1 MFQPRARRAGVALA
15 AALAIACLGA
25 CKSVRSFMDPASI
38 EYRGASQGPAL
49 DIPPDLVTP
58 QGSDR
63 YSLPARTS
71 TQTLSDFQRE
81 RAAAG
86 DAAPRSNEVLPERQG
101 AKIERDGDL
110 RWIVINQ
117 PPERVWPV
125 LKDFWASQGFNLAI
139 DSPQTGIM
147 ETEWAERREKVET
160 TGLRGILSRTL
171 GSSYSTGERDRYR
184 TRLERAPAGATE
196 IYLSH
201 RGMEEVVTGIQKDQS
216 IWQPRPTNPELEI
229 EYLRRLLVQFG
240 AQREAARVAGSP
252 PNGTTGGAGAAGN
265 ATAGDNNAAAPGS
278 SAPAQA
284 AGDGGERTRI
294 VNQQDV
300 SSLQVA
306 EGFDRAWREV
316 GLVLDRVGFTVE
328 DRDRSKGTY
337 FVRYV
342 DLDRRDPR
350 QGAISRFF
358 SGERKDLMGQRYQIA
373 VVGGNAAASPAS
385 GEVMVTVRDEGG
397 QVPATPENKRVANRI
412 IALLH
417 EEMK

>member
-1 MFQPRARRAGVALA
+1 MFHRRARRAGTVLA
-15 AALAIACLGA
+15 AALASACLGA
-25 CKSVRSFMDPASI
+25 CSSIRSFTDPANI

-49 DIPPDLVTP
+49 DVPPDLVTP
-58 QGSDR
+58 QSSDR
-63 YSLPARTS
+63 YNLPARSS
-71 TQTLSDFQRE
+71 TQTLSDFQKE

-86 DAAPRSNEVLPERQG
+86 DASPRSNEVMPERQG
-101 AKIERDGDL
+101 AKIERDGEM
-110 RWIVINQ
+110 RWIVVNQ
-117 PPERVWPV
+117 PAEKVWPV

-147 ETEWAERREKVET
+147 ETEWAQRRERVET
-160 TGLRGILSRTL
+160 TGLRGLLSRTL
-171 GSSYSTGERDRYR
+171 GSSYATGERDRYR
-184 TRLERAPAGATE
+184 TRLERASGGATE
-196 IYLSH
+196 IYLAH

-216 IWQPRPTNPELEI
+216 IWQPRPSDPELEI
-229 EYLRRLLVQFG
+229 EYLRRMLVQFG
-240 AQREAARVAGSP
+240 VQRDAVTVADGSP
-252 PNGTTGGAGAAGN
+252 GGDTGTGSAGAAG
-265 ATAGDNNAAAPGS
+265 ATA
-278 SAPAQA
+278 A
-284 AGDGGERTRI
+284 AGNDAERSRI
-294 VNQQDV
+294 VNAQDV
-300 SSLQVA
+300 ASLQLA

-350 QGAISRFF
+350 QGTISRFF

-373 VVGGNAAASPAS
+373 VVNGGTGGNPGGSAGSNP
-385 GEVMVTVRDEGG
+385 GVMVTVRDEGG
-397 QVPATPENKRVANRI
+397 QAPATPETKRVANRI

>member
-25 CKSVRSFMDPASI
+25 CNSVRSFMDPANI

-101 AKIERDGDL
+101 AKIQRDGDL

-184 TRLERAPAGATE
+184 TRLERAPGGVTE

-216 IWQPRPTNPELEI
+216 IWQPRPTDPELEI
-229 EYLRRLLVQFG
+229 EY
-240 AQREAARVAGSP
+240 P
-252 PNGTTGGAGAAGN
+252 
-265 ATAGDNNAAAPGS
+265 
-278 SAPAQA
+278 
-284 AGDGGERTRI
+284 
-294 VNQQDV
+294 V
-300 SSLQVA
+300 SYTHLTLPTICSV
-306 EGFDRAWREV
+306 
-316 GLVLDRVGFTVE
+316 
-328 DRDRSKGTY
+328 
-337 FVRYV
+337 
-342 DLDRRDPR
+342 
-350 QGAISRFF
+350 
-358 SGERKDLMGQRYQIA
+358 
-373 VVGGNAAASPAS
+373 
-385 GEVMVTVRDEGG
+385 
-397 QVPATPENKRVANRI
+397 
-412 IALLH
+412 
-417 EEMK
+417 

>member
-1 MFQPRARRAGVALA
+1 MFYRRGHRAGVVLA

-25 CKSVRSFMDPASI
+25 CNSIRTFMDPANI

-49 DIPPDLVTP
+49 DVPPDLVTP
-58 QGSDR
+58 QSSER
-63 YSLPARTS
+63 YTLPSRSS
-71 TQTLSDFQRE
+71 TQTLSEFQRE
-81 RAAAG
+81 RATAVG
-86 DAAPRSNEVLPERQG
+86 DAAPRTNDVLPERQG
-101 AKIERDGDL
+101 AKIQRDGDL

-117 PPERVWPV
+117 PVEKVWPV
-125 LKDFWASQGFNLAI
+125 LRDFWASQGFNLAT

-147 ETEWAERREKVET
+147 ETEWAERRERVET
-160 TGLRGILSRTL
+160 SGLRGL
-171 GSSYSTGERDRYR
+171 
-184 TRLERAPAGATE
+184 PNGATE
-196 IYLSH
+196 VYLTH

-216 IWQPRPTNPELEI
+216 IWQPRPTDPELEI
-229 EYLRRLLVQFG
+229 EYLRRMLVQFG
-240 AQREAARVAGSP
+240 VQREATTVAEGSADGKVAGVGGAASPTEGGAQARVGE
-252 PNGTTGGAGAAGN
+252 
-265 ATAGDNNAAAPGS
+265 
-278 SAPAQA
+278 
-284 AGDGGERTRI
+284 GDGRTRI

-300 SSLQVA
+300 ASLQVS

-350 QGAISRFF
+350 QGAITRFF

-373 VVGGNAAASPAS
+373 VVGANAAGNPGSSAD
-385 GEVMVTVRDEGG
+385 VMVTVRDERGE
-397 QVPATPENKRVANRI
+397 VPATPENKRVANRI

>member
-1 MFQPRARRAGVALA
+1 MLDRRARRAGLVLA
-15 AALAIACLGA
+15 AALASACLGA
-25 CKSVRSFMDPASI
+25 CSSIRTFLDPANI

-49 DIPPDLVTP
+49 DVPPDLVTP

-63 YSLPARTS
+63 YELPARSS

-86 DAAPRSNEVLPERQG
+86 DAAPRSNEVLPERRG

-117 PPERVWPV
+117 PAEKVWPV
-125 LKDFWASQGFNLAI
+125 LKDFWASQGFNLAV
-139 DSPQTGIM
+139 DAPQTGIM
-147 ETEWAERREKVET
+147 ETEWAERRQRVET
-160 TGLRGILSRTL
+160 TGLRGVLSRTL

-184 TRLERAPAGATE
+184 TRLERAPGGTTE
-196 IYLSH
+196 IYLAH
-201 RGMEEVVTGIQKDQS
+201 RGMEEVVTGLQKDQTV
-216 IWQPRPTNPELEI
+216 WQPRDSDPELEI
-229 EYLRRLLVQFG
+229 EYLRRMLVQFG
-240 AQREAARVAGSP
+240 AQREAITVADAPAGD
-252 PNGTTGGAGAAGN
+252 GAGPGGSTAADAGGGPAAEGATAAAGN
-265 ATAGDNNAAAPGS
+265 GS
-278 SAPAQA
+278 DRS
-284 AGDGGERTRI
+284 RI
-294 VNQQDV
+294 VNEQDV
-300 SSLQVA
+300 ASLQLS

-328 DRDRSKGTY
+328 DRDRSKGTF

-373 VVGGNAAASPAS
+373 VVDGAAGKADD
-385 GEVMVTVRDEGG
+385 VMVTVRDEGG
-397 QVPATPENKRVANRI
+397 QIPATPENKRVANRI

>member
-1 MFQPRARRAGVALA
+1 MSYRRARRAGVLLA

-25 CKSVRSFMDPASI
+25 CNSIRTFMDPANI

-49 DIPPDLVTP
+49 DVPPDLVTP
-58 QGSDR
+58 QSSER
-63 YSLPARTS
+63 YTLPSRSS
-71 TQTLSDFQRE
+71 TQTLSEFQRE

-86 DAAPRSNEVLPERQG
+86 DAAPRGNEVLPERQG
-101 AKIERDGDL
+101 AKIERDGEM

-117 PPERVWPV
+117 PPEKVWLV

-160 TGLRGILSRTL
+160 TGLRGLLSRTL
-171 GSSYSTGERDRYR
+171 GSSYATGERDRYR
-184 TRLERAPAGATE
+184 TRLERLPNGVTE
-196 IYLSH
+196 VYLSH

-216 IWQPRPTNPELEI
+216 IWQARPTDPELEI
-229 EYLRRLLVQFG
+229 EYLRRMLVQFG
-240 AQREAARVAGSP
+240 VQRDATTVAEGSADRKAADA
-252 PNGTTGGAGAAGN
+252 GGAASASDGGAA
-265 ATAGDNNAAAPGS
+265 ATRS
-278 SAPAQA
+278 
-284 AGDGGERTRI
+284 GDGDGRTRI

-300 SSLQVA
+300 ASLQVS

-373 VVGGNAAASPAS
+373 VVGANAAGNPGSSAD
-385 GEVMVTVRDEGG
+385 VMVTVRDERGE
-397 QVPATPENKRVANRI
+397 VPATPENKRVANRI